1 MDAIA
6 RIAAFLELAREIV
19 NRANHP
25 NVDSI
30 YDLEIID
37 FWRSAMGMVV
47 LWKCKYFDSRPELI
61 SIPLS
66 RDASNELAARFG
78 I

>member
-6 RIAAFLELAREIV
+6 RIAASLELAREIV
-19 NRANHP
+19 NRANPP
-25 NVDSI
+25 NVDI
-30 YDLEIID
+30 HDLDIID
-37 FWRSAMGMVV
+37 FWRSTMGVV
-47 LWKCKYFDSRPELI
+47 VMWRCKHFDSKPELI